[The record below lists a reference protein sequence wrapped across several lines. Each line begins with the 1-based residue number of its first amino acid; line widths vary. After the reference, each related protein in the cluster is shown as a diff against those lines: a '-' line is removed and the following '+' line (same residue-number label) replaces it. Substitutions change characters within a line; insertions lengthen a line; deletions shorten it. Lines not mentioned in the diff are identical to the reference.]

1 MKKLLLPIALL
12 SSLTLFC
19 REGNR
24 MTMETQ
30 KATFAGGCFWC
41 MVFPFEQM
49 EGVEKV
55 VSGYTGGQTVN
66 PTYEDVITGETGHL
80 EAVQITFD
88 PSKIC
93 YEKLLVSFW
102 KQINP
107 TDAGGQFVDRGPQ
120 YKTAVFYH
128 SPEQKAAAEKS
139 LRELNQSGRY
149 KSDIVTEIRR
159 AEPFYPAEEYHQDF
173 HKKNPVRYRI
183 YRQNTGR
190 DRFLNEIWK

>member
-1 MKKLLLPIALL
+1 MKKLLIITAIL

-19 REGNR
+19 REEKR
-24 MTMETQ
+24 MTVEMQ

-55 VSGYTGGQTVN
+55 VSGYTGGHTDN
-66 PTYEDVITGETGHL
+66 PTYEDVTTGETGHL

-88 PSKIC
+88 PSKTS
-93 YEKLLVSFW
+93 YEKLLDSFW

-128 SPEQKAAAEKS
+128 SAEQKAAAEKS

-149 KSDIVTEIRR
+149 KSNIVTEIRE
-159 AEPFYPAEEYHQDF
+159 AETFYPAEEYHQDF